1 MLNQNRTP
9 NTITLPPY
17 QRQWQRSD
25 NNNSRRPHPNSCY
38 SPALDREAG
47 GEWEKE
53 RDTSIHMETASKFQ
67 SAVIEVNG
75 ATVAEEE
82 ASSPANPQARPR
94 VVVVMPAYNAAR
106 TLLLTYQA
114 IPLHKVDRVILVD
127 DGSTD
132 ETLAIARDLDLALFV
147 HTRNL
152 GYGANQKTCY
162 TEALRD
168 GAEIVVML
176 HPDYQYDPALL
187 PKLVAPIENGTADIV
202 LGSRFLHGSAL
213 KQGMPWWKYVSNRF
227 LTWIENRVLGLKL
240 SEYHTGYRAYSRR
253 VLEEVPFL
261 LNSDKFV
268 FDQEFLVQA
277 AHLGFRIEE
286 TPVPAKYFAEA
297 SSAGFLDS
305 TVYGISILFVLARFL
320 IHRASIFR
328 QKQFESFPARYR
340 RVA

>member
-1 MLNQNRTP
+1 MKSAANGKRVGNR
-9 NTITLPPY
+9 
-17 QRQWQRSD
+17 
-25 NNNSRRPHPNSCY
+25 
-38 SPALDREAG
+38 
-47 GEWEKE
+47 
-53 RDTSIHMETASKFQ
+53 Q
-67 SAVIEVNG
+67 SATAVSEEDHLEPLR
-75 ATVAEEE
+75 AVA
-82 ASSPANPQARPR
+82 ARPR

-106 TLLLTYQA
+106 TLRLTYQA
-114 IPLHKVDRVILVD
+114 IPLHKVDSVILVD

-132 ETLAIARDLDLALFV
+132 ETLAIARELNLEIFV

-168 GAEIVVML
+168 DAEIIVML

-187 PKLVAPIENGTADIV
+187 PDLVAPIESGEADVV

-213 KQGMPWWKYVSNRF
+213 KQGMPWWKYISNRF
-227 LTWIENRVLGLKL
+227 LTRLENRVLGLGL

-253 VLEEVPFL
+253 VLEEIPFL

-277 AHLGFRIEE
+277 AHLGFRIQE
-286 TPVPAKYFAEA
+286 TPVPAKYFPEA
-297 SSAGFLDS
+297 SSAGFFDS
-305 TVYGISILFVLARFL
+305 TIYGLSILVVLARFVF
-320 IHRASIFR
+320 HRASIFP

-340 RVA
+340 KLA